1 MTAPSV
7 QVRAIDFFERATPLR
22 IPFKF
27 GASMLTE
34 APQVFVRVDV
44 AVDGKPTT
52 GQSAELLAPKWFDK
66 NPALTNQQNFDQLRA
81 SLRGARR
88 LFLDHGTAPSAF
100 ALHASV
106 YSMHYAEAAKAGLNG
121 LIASYGMAL
130 IDRAVLDALC
140 RARGVSVF
148 DALGANLPG
157 ITTELTPD
165 LAGKDLAAFLAAR
178 RLPETIWARHTVGM
192 ADPLTDHEIAEPLDD
207 GLPQSLEAIIAT
219 YGNRYFK
226 IKVGADIAASVEHLV
241 CIAAILDRS
250 AADYRLTM
258 DGNEQFTDVAQL
270 AELFDRIEASADL
283 RRLWASTLFV
293 EQPIARDRA
302 LSDPVTALARRKP
315 LVIDEFDADLD
326 SFPRAHG
333 LGYAGVSAKTCK
345 GVYRALLN
353 AARATT
359 WNAAGAPCFITAED
373 LTVQPGIALQHS
385 LALATLVGAEHVEV
399 NGHHYVGGFA
409 GASPA
414 ERARFAAEHPDL
426 YRLEG
431 SQARLRIS
439 DGRIALASLAVSGFA
454 VGCTPDWDHM
464 RPMEAGLT
472 PD

>member
-7 QVRAIDFFERATPLR
+7 QVRTIDFFERATPLR

-27 GASMLTE
+27 GANTLTE
-34 APQVFVRVDV
+34 APQVFVRAEVE
-44 AVDGKPTT
+44 VDGKSAT

-66 NPALTNQQNFDQLRA
+66 NPALTNQQNFDQLRS
-81 SLRGARR
+81 SLHGARR
-88 LFLDHGTAPSAF
+88 HFLAHGAASSAF
-100 ALHASV
+100 ALHAAV
-106 YSMHYAEAAKAGLNG
+106 YPLHYAEAAKAGLNG

-140 RARGVSVF
+140 RAQGLSVF
-148 DALGANLPG
+148 DALATNLPG
-157 ITTELTPD
+157 MTTELTPD
-165 LAGKDLAAFLAAR
+165 LAPDDLGAFLAGR

-192 ADPLTDHEIAEPLDD
+192 ADPLTEGDIAEPLND

-226 IKVGADIAASVEHLV
+226 LKVGADIAASIEHLLR
-241 CIAAILDRS
+241 IASVLDRI
-250 AADYRLTM
+250 DDEYRVTM
-258 DGNEQFTDVAQL
+258 DGNEQFSEAGLVSD
-270 AELFDRIEASADL
+270 LFDRIEATAGL

-302 LSDPVTALARRKP
+302 LSEPVTGLARRKP
-315 LVIDEFDADLD
+315 LVIDESDADLD

-353 AARATT
+353 AARAAT
-359 WNAAGAPCFITAED
+359 WTAQETACFVTAED

-385 LALATLVGAEHVEV
+385 LALAALVGADHIEV
-399 NGHHYVGGFA
+399 NGHHFVGGFA

-414 ERARFAAEHPDL
+414 EQARFVAAHPDL
-426 YRLEG
+426 YRLRDG
-431 SQARLRIS
+431 RARVSIR
-439 DGRIALASLAVSGFA
+439 DGRIALASLAVPGLA
-454 VGCTPDWDHM
+454 VGCEPDQAAYLGVE
-464 RPMEAGLT
+464 PA
-472 PD
+472 